1 MLGALK
7 DAVLILD
14 EVKRLDTNI
23 QKLTDRVDAIERR
36 LTQDDQDRA
45 VGAARDEALVAK
57 IEAAT
62 RVAVVEASAKLSDRL
77 TRLEIG
83 LENGK
88 SANGASLPPPARPDE
103 PAHPTANSARPSAIQ
118 VTSSPTSPPC
128 SAWSAP
134 ATRRMTRETAR
145 QGEER
150 EGRPGRRKRAAE
162 DHRGSPVVGDAL
174 TLSA

>member
-1 MLGALK
+1 MSRTVLGALK

-62 RVAVVEASAKLSDRL
+62 RVAWWR
-77 TRLEIG
+77 R
-83 LENGK
+83 
-88 SANGASLPPPARPDE
+88 PPSCPIA
-103 PAHPTANSARPSAIQ
+103 
-118 VTSSPTSPPC
+118 
-128 SAWSAP
+128 
-134 ATRRMTRETAR
+134 
-145 QGEER
+145 
-150 EGRPGRRKRAAE
+150 
-162 DHRGSPVVGDAL
+162 
-174 TLSA
+174 